1 MYNQCMPI
9 ICFVVYIIIVPF
21 CSMKKNLFVYVITMY
36 NDYTISVSVPV
47 TVTHFVHE
55 NIICVC

>member
-1 MYNQCMPI
+1 MYA
-9 ICFVVYIIIVPF
+9 YYLF
-21 CSMKKNLFVYVITMY
+21 CRIDYYCSILFNEKNLFVYVITMY

-55 NIICVC
+55 TII